1 MPPYRVEF
9 RPEADGDLSGLSPDA
24 RERVLERIR
33 WLAGNF
39 EEIKPETLK
48 GTQWRGVLKLRVGDY
63 RVLYTANR
71 RQRLVTIHIVGHR
84 REIYR

>member
-9 RPEADGDLSGLSPDA
+9 RPETDGDLSGLSPDA

-39 EEIKPETLK
+39 EETNPEALK
-48 GTQWRGVLKLRVGDY
+48 GTHWRGVFKLRVGDY

-71 RQRLVTIHIVGHR
+71 RQRLLTIHIVGHR